1 MEDNVIMEEM
11 IDVLNEQTGEKTGE
25 VISKREA
32 HEKGIWHGSIH
43 VLIVS
48 KDKKKTL
55 LQKRAE
61 GKDLYPNMWDIAV
74 GGHISSGED
83 DFTSARRELLEE
95 LSINIDEI
103 EIKKADRITEQFN
116 NNGVNSNEY
125 VSVFIAYADLEV
137 SSLKL
142 QVEEVSEIKW
152 CTKNE
157 LNEFIKRGEII
168 PHDKELAILNN
179 ILVD

>member
-1 MEDNVIMEEM
+1 MEEM
-11 IDVLNEQTGEKTGE
+11 IDVLNASTGEKTGE

-32 HEKGIWHGSIH
+32 HAKGIWHSSIH

-48 KDKKKTL
+48 KDKRKTL
-55 LQKRAE
+55 LQKRAP

-74 GGHISSGED
+74 GGHISAGED

-95 LSINIDEI
+95 LSINIDDIKVERVNRII
-103 EIKKADRITEQFN
+103 ECFN

-125 VSVFIAYADLEV
+125 VSVFIAYADIDA

-152 CTKNE
+152 CTKSE
-157 LNEFIKRGEII
+157 LNTFIKNEEIL
-168 PHDKELAILNN
+168 PHNQEFDILND